1 MINNKKKFKKLN
13 SKRVQAK
20 TSTALKCLLASLVI
34 YNATVNT
41 ARATA
46 GTTTTGTF
54 TASTNVGSTCTFSIA
69 DTMSFGAY
77 LNAQLTANASITANC
92 TNGTG
97 ATFYITTTTDG
108 NTSGTYKLY
117 RGGTSSASSTNWIE
131 ASFWK
136 ESGFTNQMTSG
147 AASITYTGSGSSA
160 TAGTIYGRA
169 AASQG
174 SDKAVGNYTKTLTVQ
189 VSY

>member
-1 MINNKKKFKKLN
+1 MIKNKKEFKKLN

-41 ARATA
+41 AGAQ
-46 GTTTTGTF
+46 TTTTGAF

-77 LNAQLTANASITANC
+77 LNAQLTASAAITANC

-97 ATFYITTTTDG
+97 ATFYITSTTDG

-117 RGGTSSASSTNWIE
+117 KSNTSSAASTNWIE

-147 AASITYTGSGSSA
+147 AATITYTGTGSSA
-160 TAGTIYGRA
+160 TAATIYGRA

-174 SDKAVGNYTKTLTVQ
+174 SDKAVGSFAKTLTVQ
-189 VSY
+189 ISY

>member
-1 MINNKKKFKKLN
+1 MIKNKKEFKKLN

-41 ARATA
+41 AGAQ
-46 GTTTTGTF
+46 TTTTGTF
-54 TASTNVGSTCTFSIA
+54 TASTNVGSTCTFAIA

-77 LNAQLTANASITANC
+77 LNAQLTASAAITADC

-97 ATFYITTTTDG
+97 ATFYITSTTDG

-117 RGGTSSASSTNWIE
+117 KSNTSSASSTNWIE

-136 ESGFTNQMTSG
+136 ESGFSNQMTSG
-147 AASITYTGSGSSA
+147 AATITYTGTGSSA
-160 TAGTIYGRA
+160 TAATIYGRA
-169 AASQG
+169 AGSQG
-174 SDKAVGNYTKTLTVQ
+174 SDKAVGSFAKTLTVQ
-189 VSY
+189 ISY